1 MFTHSITMVYTI
13 IIIIYRLTANVE
25 DLQKQIKV
33 ITEDRRDLQRRY
45 DEIKIELE
53 EKERILGTFAELN
66 RRYYEQALRAELPE
80 ESTTPEGEE
89 EEDAADEVTSA
100 ANSLSALS
108 TNEKPSEADPSVPTS
123 QDNTIPTVVESAGK
137 SEEDSAE

>member
-1 MFTHSITMVYTI
+1 M
-13 IIIIYRLTANVE
+13 IIYRLNEELSTNVIK
-25 DLQKQIKV
+25 LQKQIQEMA
-33 ITEDRRDLQRRY
+33 EDYNELQRKY
-45 DEIKIELE
+45 DELQKELE
-53 EKERILGTFAELN
+53 EKDKKLEELAELN

-89 EEDAADEVTSA
+89 EEDAADEVSSA

-123 QDNTIPTVVESAGK
+123 QDNTIPTVVETAGK
-137 SEEDSAE
+137 LE